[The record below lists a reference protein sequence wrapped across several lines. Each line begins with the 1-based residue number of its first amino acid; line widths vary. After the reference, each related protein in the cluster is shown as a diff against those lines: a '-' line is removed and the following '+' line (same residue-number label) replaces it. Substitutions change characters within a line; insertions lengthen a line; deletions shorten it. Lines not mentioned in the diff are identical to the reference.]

1 MSALLRNVSIR
12 HLLLSASL
20 IILLTMA
27 LGGLWRS
34 SLTARLGELPNQ
46 LILSANEQITL
57 QELRYHTTQVQQ
69 FLTDAAVSGEMD
81 SIGEAEQHAQAA
93 RQLLERLPQL
103 KAPLT
108 PLLARQLEIGKR
120 MVDIYLK
127 EGREA
132 GNQLMKQPNEGFDAL
147 TDNIASQVAAVL
159 EQQQQGFKQREQDI
173 RAQSQTLQRQDMLQL
188 AVSLTVILLMLLLIY
203 RKTVGPLQHLM
214 GQLVELANHSHNLTF
229 RLHSQGKDE
238 FAYLA
243 EVFNRFLGNID
254 NLIGTVQLVS
264 RKTHDKMALLMAHS
278 GSTLS
283 SMQQA
288 QQNTD
293 MLATAINEMTATVHN
308 IEHNT
313 EQASQDTLLTQQQAH
328 DGQRQVS
335 QTITL
340 IRQVADHIE
349 QSAGEVTQLDQESTQ
364 IGNILQVIR
373 TISEQTNLLALN
385 AAIEAAR
392 AGEQGRGF
400 AVVADEVRQLATRTQ
415 AATVDIQ
422 QRIEALQHN
431 TRHAVTTM
439 HTTRNVSEQAVN
451 QAAGTGETLTAIVEA
466 ITRVNDMNGHIATAA
481 GQQAQVTEETN
492 RNVMEVAS
500 IAREC
505 LELARQSRSHTRDMN
520 QANEEIG
527 LISDQ
532 FDVSKAGSASQ
543 DQDLLHWNEAFM
555 VQVPSMDNQHLGLFE
570 AMNRLYQAVL
580 DKSPAP
586 LRKQRLD
593 ELLKL
598 ATRHFADEEQ
608 VMEQAG
614 YPELR
619 RHKQEHARLLAE
631 LDTLMQ
637 RNGTDDEEF
646 NMELLVFL
654 KNWLLNHISKVD
666 KQYSGS
672 LRQAGI
678 A

>member
-20 IILLTMA
+20 IILITMA

-46 LILSANEQITL
+46 LIVSANEQIAL

-108 PLLARQLEIGKR
+108 PLLTRQLEIGKR

-127 EGREA
+127 EGHEA
-132 GNQLMKQPNEGFDAL
+132 GNQLMKQPTEGFDAL
-147 TDNIASQVAAVL
+147 TDNIASQVEAVL
-159 EQQQQGFKQREQDI
+159 EQQQQQFQQREQDI
-173 RAQSQTLQRQDMLQL
+173 RSQSETLQHQDMLQL
-188 AVSLTVILLMLLLIY
+188 AVSLAIILLMLLLIY
-203 RKTVGPLQHLM
+203 FKTVGPLQHLM

-254 NLIGTVQLVS
+254 SLIGTVQQVS
-264 RKTHDKMALLMAHS
+264 RKTHDKMALLMSHS

-335 QTITL
+335 QTISL

-439 HTTRNVSEQAVN
+439 HTTRNVSEQAVS

-543 DQDLLHWNEAFM
+543 DKELLHWNEAFM

-580 DKSPAP
+580 DKSPAQQ
-586 LRKQRLD
+586 RKQRLD

-598 ATRHFADEEQ
+598 ATQHFADEER

-619 RHKQEHARLLAE
+619 RHKQEHTRLLTE

-666 KQYSGS
+666 KQYSGT

>member
-103 KAPLT
+103 QAPLT
-108 PLLARQLEIGKR
+108 PLLTRQLEIGKR

-364 IGNILQVIR
+364 IGNILQVIH

-392 AGEQGRGF
+392 A
-400 AVVADEVRQLATRTQ
+400 AVSRWWPTRCASWRPVLRPPPSTSSSVSRRCSTTPATR
-415 AATVDIQ
+415 
-422 QRIEALQHN
+422 
-431 TRHAVTTM
+431 
-439 HTTRNVSEQAVN
+439 
-451 QAAGTGETLTAIVEA
+451 
-466 ITRVNDMNGHIATAA
+466 
-481 GQQAQVTEETN
+481 
-492 RNVMEVAS
+492 
-500 IAREC
+500 
-505 LELARQSRSHTRDMN
+505 
-520 QANEEIG
+520 
-527 LISDQ
+527 
-532 FDVSKAGSASQ
+532 
-543 DQDLLHWNEAFM
+543 
-555 VQVPSMDNQHLGLFE
+555 
-570 AMNRLYQAVL
+570 
-580 DKSPAP
+580 
-586 LRKQRLD
+586 
-593 ELLKL
+593 
-598 ATRHFADEEQ
+598 
-608 VMEQAG
+608 
-614 YPELR
+614 
-619 RHKQEHARLLAE
+619 
-631 LDTLMQ
+631 
-637 RNGTDDEEF
+637 
-646 NMELLVFL
+646 
-654 KNWLLNHISKVD
+654 
-666 KQYSGS
+666 
-672 LRQAGI
+672 
-678 A
+678 

>member
-103 KAPLT
+103 QAPLT
-108 PLLARQLEIGKR
+108 PLLTRQLEIGKR

-439 HTTRNVSEQAVN
+439 HTTRNVSEQAVS

-527 LISDQ
+527 LISAQ

-543 DQDLLHWNEAFM
+543 DQELLHWNEAFM

-570 AMNRLYQAVL
+570 AMNRLYQAVI
-580 DKSPAP
+580 DKSPAQ

-637 RNGTDDEEF
+637 RNGPDDEEF

>member
-20 IILLTMA
+20 IILITMA

-46 LILSANEQITL
+46 LIISANEQIAL

-132 GNQLMKQPNEGFDAL
+132 GNQLMKQPAEGFDAL
-147 TDNIASQVAAVL
+147 TDNIASQVEAML
-159 EQQQQGFKQREQDI
+159 EQQQHQFQQREQDI
-173 RAQSQTLQRQDMLQL
+173 RGQSEALQHQDMLQL
-188 AVSLTVILLMLLLIY
+188 AVSLAIILLMLLLIY
-203 RKTVGPLQHLM
+203 FKTVGPLQHLM

-254 NLIGTVQLVS
+254 SLIGTVQQVS
-264 RKTHDKMALLMAHS
+264 RKTHDKMALLMSHS

-335 QTITL
+335 QTISL

-543 DQDLLHWNEAFM
+543 DQELLHWNEAFM

-580 DKSPAP
+580 DKSPSQ

-598 ATRHFADEEQ
+598 ATQHFADEER

-666 KQYSGS
+666 KQYSGT

>member
-20 IILLTMA
+20 IILITMA

-46 LILSANEQITL
+46 LIVSANEQIAL

-132 GNQLMKQPNEGFDAL
+132 GNQLMKQPTKGFDAL
-147 TDNIASQVAAVL
+147 TDNIASQVEAML
-159 EQQQQGFKQREQDI
+159 EQQQHQFQQREQDI
-173 RAQSQTLQRQDMLQL
+173 RGQSEALQHQDMLQL
-188 AVSLTVILLMLLLIY
+188 AVSLAIILLMLLLIY
-203 RKTVGPLQHLM
+203 FKTVGPLQHLM

-254 NLIGTVQLVS
+254 SLIGTVQQVS
-264 RKTHDKMALLMAHS
+264 RKTHDKMALLMSHS

-335 QTITL
+335 QTISL

-415 AATVDIQ
+415 AATIDIQ

-439 HTTRNVSEQAVN
+439 HTTRNVSEQAVS

-466 ITRVNDMNGHIATAA
+466 ITRVNDMNSHIATAA

-543 DQDLLHWNEAFM
+543 DQELLHWNEAFM
-555 VQVPSMDNQHLGLFE
+555 VQVPSMDSQHLGLFE

-580 DKSPAP
+580 DKSPAQ

-598 ATRHFADEEQ
+598 ATQHFADEEC

-666 KQYSGS
+666 KQYSGT

>member
-103 KAPLT
+103 QAPLT
-108 PLLARQLEIGKR
+108 PLLTRQLEIGKR

-132 GNQLMKQPNEGFDAL
+132 GNQLMKQPDEGFDAL

-439 HTTRNVSEQAVN
+439 HTTRNVSEQAVS

-532 FDVSKAGSASQ
+532 FDVSKAGSATQ
-543 DQDLLHWNEAFM
+543 DQELLHWNEAFM

-570 AMNRLYQAVL
+570 AMNRLYQAVI
-580 DKSPAP
+580 DKSPAQ

-619 RHKQEHARLLAE
+619 RHKEEHARLLAE

-637 RNGTDDEEF
+637 RNGPDDEEF

-672 LRQAGI
+672 LR
-678 A
+678 

>member
-69 FLTDAAVSGEMD
+69 FLTDAAVSGEMG

-103 KAPLT
+103 QAPLT
-108 PLLARQLEIGKR
+108 PLLTRQLEIGKR

-264 RKTHDKMALLMAHS
+264 RKTHDKMALLMSHS

-439 HTTRNVSEQAVN
+439 HTTRNVSEQAVS

-543 DQDLLHWNEAFM
+543 DQELLHWNEAFM

-570 AMNRLYQAVL
+570 AMNRLYQAVI
-580 DKSPAP
+580 DKSPAQ

-598 ATRHFADEEQ
+598 AIQHFADEEQ

-619 RHKQEHARLLAE
+619 RHKEEHARLLAE

-637 RNGTDDEEF
+637 RNGPDDEEF

>member
-103 KAPLT
+103 QAPLT
-108 PLLARQLEIGKR
+108 PLLTRQLEIGKR

-214 GQLVELANHSHNLTF
+214 GQLVQLANHSHNLTF

-439 HTTRNVSEQAVN
+439 HTTRNVSEQAVS

-543 DQDLLHWNEAFM
+543 DQELLHWNEAFM

-580 DKSPAP
+580 DKSPAQ

-637 RNGTDDEEF
+637 RNGPDDEEF

-666 KQYSGS
+666 KLYSGS

>member
-46 LILSANEQITL
+46 LILSANEQIAL

-103 KAPLT
+103 QAPLT
-108 PLLARQLEIGKR
+108 PLLTRQLEIGKR

-439 HTTRNVSEQAVN
+439 HTTRNVSEQAVS

-532 FDVSKAGSASQ
+532 FDVSKAGSATQ

-555 VQVPSMDNQHLGLFE
+555 VQVPSMDSQHLGLFE

-580 DKSPAP
+580 DKSPAQ

-619 RHKQEHARLLAE
+619 RHKEEHARLLAE

-637 RNGTDDEEF
+637 RNGPDDEEF

-678 A
+678 V

>member
-103 KAPLT
+103 QAPLT
-108 PLLARQLEIGKR
+108 PLLTRQLEIGKR

-147 TDNIASQVAAVL
+147 TDNIASQVEAML
-159 EQQQQGFKQREQDI
+159 EQQQHQFQQREQDI
-173 RAQSQTLQRQDMLQL
+173 RGQSEALQHQDMLQL
-188 AVSLTVILLMLLLIY
+188 AVSLAIILLMLLLIY
-203 RKTVGPLQHLM
+203 FKTVGPLQHLM

-254 NLIGTVQLVS
+254 SLIGTVQLVS
-264 RKTHDKMALLMAHS
+264 RKTHDKMALLMSHS

-439 HTTRNVSEQAVN
+439 HTTRNVSEQAVS

-520 QANEEIG
+520 QANEEIS

-543 DQDLLHWNEAFM
+543 DQELLHWNEAFM

-570 AMNRLYQAVL
+570 AMNRLYQAVI
-580 DKSPAP
+580 DKSPAQ

-598 ATRHFADEEQ
+598 ATRHFADEER

-619 RHKQEHARLLAE
+619 RHKEEHARLLAE

-637 RNGTDDEEF
+637 RNGPDDEEF

>member
-12 HLLLSASL
+12 HMLLSASL

-103 KAPLT
+103 QAPLT
-108 PLLARQLEIGKR
+108 PLLTRQLEIGKR

-293 MLATAINEMTATVHN
+293 MLAAAINEMTATVHN

-439 HTTRNVSEQAVN
+439 HTTRSVSEQAVS

-543 DQDLLHWNEAFM
+543 DQELLHWNEAFM

-570 AMNRLYQAVL
+570 AMNRLYQAVI
-580 DKSPAP
+580 DKSPAQ

-619 RHKQEHARLLAE
+619 RHKEEHARLLAE

-637 RNGTDDEEF
+637 RNGPDDEEF

>member
-46 LILSANEQITL
+46 LILSANEQIVL

-103 KAPLT
+103 QAPLT
-108 PLLARQLEIGKR
+108 PLLTRQLEIGKR

-173 RAQSQTLQRQDMLQL
+173 RTQSQTLQRQDMLQL

-439 HTTRNVSEQAVN
+439 HTTRNVSEQAVS

-543 DQDLLHWNEAFM
+543 DKELLHWNEAFM

-580 DKSPAP
+580 DKSPAQ

-598 ATRHFADEEQ
+598 AIQHFADEEQ

-637 RNGTDDEEF
+637 RNGPDDEEF

>member
-34 SLTARLGELPNQ
+34 SLTAHLGELPNQ

-69 FLTDAAVSGEMD
+69 FLTDAAVSGEMG

-103 KAPLT
+103 QAPLT
-108 PLLARQLEIGKR
+108 PLLTRQLEIGKR

-264 RKTHDKMALLMAHS
+264 RKTHDKMALLMSHS

-439 HTTRNVSEQAVN
+439 HTTRNVSEQAVS

-543 DQDLLHWNEAFM
+543 DQELLHWNEAFM

-570 AMNRLYQAVL
+570 AMNRLYQAVI
-580 DKSPAP
+580 DKSPAQ

-598 ATRHFADEEQ
+598 AIQHFADEER

-637 RNGTDDEEF
+637 RNGPDDEEF

-666 KQYSGS
+666 KQYSGT

>member
-103 KAPLT
+103 QAPLT
-108 PLLARQLEIGKR
+108 PLLTRQLEIGKR

-173 RAQSQTLQRQDMLQL
+173 HAQSQTLQRQDMLQL

-439 HTTRNVSEQAVN
+439 HTTRNVSEQAVS

-532 FDVSKAGSASQ
+532 FDVSKAGSATQ
-543 DQDLLHWNEAFM
+543 DQELLHWNEAFM

-570 AMNRLYQAVL
+570 AMNRLYQAVI
-580 DKSPAP
+580 DKSPAQ

-619 RHKQEHARLLAE
+619 RHKEEHARLLAE

-666 KQYSGS
+666 KQYSGT

>member
-103 KAPLT
+103 QAPLT
-108 PLLARQLEIGKR
+108 PLLTRQLEIGKR

-439 HTTRNVSEQAVN
+439 HTTRSVSEQAVS

-481 GQQAQVTEETN
+481 GQQSQVTEETN

-543 DQDLLHWNEAFM
+543 DKDLLHWNEAFM

-570 AMNRLYQAVL
+570 AMNRLYQAVI
-580 DKSPAP
+580 DKSPAQ

>member
-103 KAPLT
+103 QAPLT
-108 PLLARQLEIGKR
+108 PLLTRQLEIGKR

-264 RKTHDKMALLMAHS
+264 RKTHDKMALLMSHS

-439 HTTRNVSEQAVN
+439 HTTRNVSEQAVS

-543 DQDLLHWNEAFM
+543 DQELLHWNEAFM

-570 AMNRLYQAVL
+570 AMNRLYQAVI
-580 DKSPAP
+580 DKSPAQ

-637 RNGTDDEEF
+637 RNGPDDEEF

>member
-103 KAPLT
+103 QAPLT
-108 PLLARQLEIGKR
+108 PLLTRQLEIGKR

-439 HTTRNVSEQAVN
+439 HTTRNVSEQAVS

-543 DQDLLHWNEAFM
+543 DQELLHWNEAFM

-570 AMNRLYQAVL
+570 AMNRLYQAVI
-580 DKSPAP
+580 DKSPAQ

-619 RHKQEHARLLAE
+619 RHKEEHARLLAE

-637 RNGTDDEEF
+637 RNGPDDEEF

>member
-103 KAPLT
+103 QAPLT
-108 PLLARQLEIGKR
+108 PLLTRQLEIGKR

-173 RAQSQTLQRQDMLQL
+173 RAQSQTLQRQDLLQL

-439 HTTRNVSEQAVN
+439 HTTRNVSEQAVS

-543 DQDLLHWNEAFM
+543 DQELLHWNEAFM

-570 AMNRLYQAVL
+570 AMNRLYQAVI
-580 DKSPAP
+580 DKSPAQ

-608 VMEQAG
+608 VMELAG

-619 RHKQEHARLLAE
+619 RHKEEHARLLAE

-637 RNGTDDEEF
+637 RNGPDDEEF

>member
-103 KAPLT
+103 QAPLT
-108 PLLARQLEIGKR
+108 PLLTRQLEIGKR

-439 HTTRNVSEQAVN
+439 HTTRNVSEQAVS

-543 DQDLLHWNEAFM
+543 DQELLHWNEAFM

-570 AMNRLYQAVL
+570 AMNRLYQAVI
-580 DKSPAP
+580 DKSPAQ

-637 RNGTDDEEF
+637 RNGPDDEEF

>member
-103 KAPLT
+103 QAPLT
-108 PLLARQLEIGKR
+108 PLLTRQLEIGKR

-439 HTTRNVSEQAVN
+439 HTTRNVSEQAVS

-520 QANEEIG
+520 QANEEIS

-543 DQDLLHWNEAFM
+543 DQELLHWNEAFM

-570 AMNRLYQAVL
+570 AMNRLYQAVI
-580 DKSPAP
+580 DKSPAQ

-598 ATRHFADEEQ
+598 ATRHFADEER

-619 RHKQEHARLLAE
+619 RHKEEHARLLAE

>member
-103 KAPLT
+103 QAPLT
-108 PLLARQLEIGKR
+108 PLLTRQLEIGKR

-147 TDNIASQVAAVL
+147 TDNIASQVAAML

-254 NLIGTVQLVS
+254 SLIGTVQLVS

-439 HTTRNVSEQAVN
+439 HTTRNVSEQAVS

-543 DQDLLHWNEAFM
+543 DKELLHWNEAFM

-570 AMNRLYQAVL
+570 AMNRLYQAVI
-580 DKSPAP
+580 DKSPAQ

-598 ATRHFADEEQ
+598 ATRHFADEER

-619 RHKQEHARLLAE
+619 RHKEEHARLLAE

-637 RNGTDDEEF
+637 RNGPDDEEF

>member
-103 KAPLT
+103 QAPLT
-108 PLLARQLEIGKR
+108 PLLTRQLEIGKR

-439 HTTRNVSEQAVN
+439 HTTRNVSEQAVS

-532 FDVSKAGSASQ
+532 FDVSKAGSATQ
-543 DQDLLHWNEAFM
+543 DQELLHWNEAFM

-570 AMNRLYQAVL
+570 AMNRLYQAVI
-580 DKSPAP
+580 DKSPAQ

>member
-57 QELRYHTTQVQQ
+57 QELRYHTTQIQQ

-103 KAPLT
+103 QAPLT
-108 PLLARQLEIGKR
+108 PLLTRQLEIGKR

-439 HTTRNVSEQAVN
+439 HTTRNVSEQAVS

-570 AMNRLYQAVL
+570 AMNRLYQVVI
-580 DKSPAP
+580 DKSPAQ

-619 RHKQEHARLLAE
+619 RHKQEHARLLTE

-637 RNGTDDEEF
+637 RNGPDDEEF

>member
-46 LILSANEQITL
+46 LILSANEQIAL

-103 KAPLT
+103 QAPLT
-108 PLLARQLEIGKR
+108 PLLTRQLEIGKR

-439 HTTRNVSEQAVN
+439 HTTRNVSEQAVS

-543 DQDLLHWNEAFM
+543 DQELLHWNEAFM

-570 AMNRLYQAVL
+570 AMNRLYQAVI
-580 DKSPAP
+580 DKSPAQ

-619 RHKQEHARLLAE
+619 RHKEEHARLLAE

>member
-46 LILSANEQITL
+46 LILSANEQIAL

-103 KAPLT
+103 QAPLT
-108 PLLARQLEIGKR
+108 PLLTRQLEIGKR

-439 HTTRNVSEQAVN
+439 HTTRNVSEQAVS

-532 FDVSKAGSASQ
+532 FDVSKAGSATQ
-543 DQDLLHWNEAFM
+543 DQELLHWNEAFM

-570 AMNRLYQAVL
+570 AMNRLYQAVI
-580 DKSPAP
+580 DKSPAQ

-598 ATRHFADEEQ
+598 ATRHFADEER

-637 RNGTDDEEF
+637 RNGPDDEEF

>member
-46 LILSANEQITL
+46 LILSANEQIAL

-103 KAPLT
+103 QAPLT
-108 PLLARQLEIGKR
+108 PLLTRQLEIGKR

-159 EQQQQGFKQREQDI
+159 EQQQQEFKQREQDI
-173 RAQSQTLQRQDMLQL
+173 RAQSQTLQRQDLLQL
-188 AVSLTVILLMLLLIY
+188 GVSLTVILLMLLLIY

-439 HTTRNVSEQAVN
+439 HTTRNVSEQAVS

-532 FDVSKAGSASQ
+532 FDVSKAGSATQ
-543 DQDLLHWNEAFM
+543 DQELLHWNEAFM

-570 AMNRLYQAVL
+570 AMNRLYQAVI
-580 DKSPAP
+580 DKSPAQ

-619 RHKQEHARLLAE
+619 RHKEEHARLLAE

-637 RNGTDDEEF
+637 RNGPDDEEF

>member
-103 KAPLT
+103 QAPLT
-108 PLLARQLEIGKR
+108 PLLTRQLEIGKR

-439 HTTRNVSEQAVN
+439 HTTRNVSEQAVS

-532 FDVSKAGSASQ
+532 FDVSKAGSATKAQ
-543 DQDLLHWNEAFM
+543 ELLHWNEAFM

-570 AMNRLYQAVL
+570 AMNRLYQAVI
-580 DKSPAP
+580 DKSPAQ

-619 RHKQEHARLLAE
+619 RHKEEHARLLAE

-666 KQYSGS
+666 KQYSGT

>member
-46 LILSANEQITL
+46 LILSANEQIAL

-103 KAPLT
+103 QAPLT
-108 PLLARQLEIGKR
+108 PLLTRQLEIGKR

-214 GQLVELANHSHNLTF
+214 GQLVELANNSHNLTF

-264 RKTHDKMALLMAHS
+264 RKTHDKMALLMSHS

-439 HTTRNVSEQAVN
+439 HTTRNVSEQAVS

-543 DQDLLHWNEAFM
+543 DQELLHWNEAFM

-570 AMNRLYQAVL
+570 AMNRLYQAVI
-580 DKSPAP
+580 DKSPAQ

-598 ATRHFADEEQ
+598 AIQHFADEEQ

-619 RHKQEHARLLAE
+619 RHKEEHARLLAE

-637 RNGTDDEEF
+637 RNGPDDEEF

>member
-103 KAPLT
+103 QAPLT
-108 PLLARQLEIGKR
+108 PLLTRQLEIGKR

-439 HTTRNVSEQAVN
+439 HTTRNVSEQAVS

-532 FDVSKAGSASQ
+532 FDVSKAGSATQ
-543 DQDLLHWNEAFM
+543 DQELLHWNEAFM

-570 AMNRLYQAVL
+570 AMNRLYQAVI
-580 DKSPAP
+580 DKSPAQ

-598 ATRHFADEEQ
+598 ATRHFADEER

-637 RNGTDDEEF
+637 RNGPDDEEF

>member
-103 KAPLT
+103 QAPLT
-108 PLLARQLEIGKR
+108 PLLTRQLEIGKR

-439 HTTRNVSEQAVN
+439 HTTRNVSEQAVS

-570 AMNRLYQAVL
+570 AMNRLYQAVI
-580 DKSPAP
+580 DKSPAQ

-619 RHKQEHARLLAE
+619 RHKEEHARLLAE

-637 RNGTDDEEF
+637 RNGPDDEEF